1 MSNGSRRCGACGQRF
16 RSLSAFDMHRTGE
29 YARTARQKHSRRC
42 LSVAE
47 IVTKGMRQAGNG
59 AWTTGLTF
67 GGLAA

>member
-1 MSNGSRRCGACGQRF
+1 MAPGAIEQDIQAG
-16 RSLSAFDMHRTGE
+16 
-29 YARTARQKHSRRC
+29 TARQKHTRRC

-47 IVTKGMRQAGNG
+47 MVAKGMRQADNG